1 MKPTV
6 FIAAGTALLGAVVLH
21 QGGYFSSP
29 VTLPPVTLPNVAQPA
44 GTQARQDGYPKPI
57 AVADRDD
64 LPAKADAAPA
74 ATAAESTVPA
84 SSQKVDETALR
95 YFASKGDTKRLNA
108 EIARLKA
115 LYPDW
120 TPPENPLAVRKEGDP
135 QLDQMWK
142 LYSDGK
148 LPELRKAIADRQTA
162 QAGWQPPADLMQRLA
177 VAEAR
182 EQLVNASNLKQYDAV
197 IRVGSTNPSLLTCG
211 DVDVLW
217 RVAEAFA
224 STKREDRAKD
234 AYLYI
239 LNNCKK
245 PEERYATV
253 QKALP
258 LLSRQNL
265 DLLLATE
272 QKTPD
277 GKGEFAALRGD
288 IARQSVANADADAK
302 LVIPAADI
310 AMVEQLAK
318 DGGLASDSLLLGWYY
333 VRRDNPQAAE
343 TWFRKARD
351 KENTAKA
358 SQGLALALINENRPA
373 EAEDIL
379 YQWRNTD
386 DDTRKVYLASI
397 ANLLA
402 VTPPPPIKP
411 EVLQRMVQEVY
422 ANKDAAS
429 AQQLGWYADSL
440 NQPQTASQWFKLA
453 LDWKPDDEPSAYGLA
468 LTRWKI
474 GDKAGVK
481 EIQTAWA
488 GRSERIPTVGERS
501 IETAALGKRRTRAAA
516 PDDTSEDQPVRRR
529 PAAQE
534 EASQGE
540 VESPRVARSGRG
552 QPVPRGC
559 STTLDPSSLLPVVAL
574 SRGWCLMQVNRP
586 VEAAAAFEVALRGGS
601 GKTRADAA
609 YGQSLAYLRAGL
621 TDRAAISASQAPMD
635 SDRAVEIRTA
645 LLETQANTAFDQGRY
660 NETILALDERSRI
673 APERTGLMV
682 LRGYA
687 YLKLRRFADAE
698 QIFRAAAATGNH
710 DALRGLN
717 DLNAARHP
725 SAQ

>member
-1 MKPTV
+1 MRPTV
-6 FIAAGTALLGAVVLH
+6 FIAAGTLLLAAVVAH

-29 VTLPPVTLPNVAQPA
+29 VTLPDVAQPA
-44 GTQARQDGYPKPI
+44 GTQGQQDGYSKPL
-57 AVADRDD
+57 AVADQPDK
-64 LPAKADAAPA
+64 PAKADAAPA
-74 ATAAESTVPA
+74 AAPASQPAEPD

-120 TPPENPLAVRKEGDP
+120 TPPDNPLAVRKQGDP

-224 STKREDRAKD
+224 NTKREDRAKD

-258 LLSRQNL
+258 LLSRRNL

-272 QKTPD
+272 QKTLD

-288 IARQSVANADADAK
+288 IARQSLANADADPK
-302 LVIPAADI
+302 LVIPAADVTT
-310 AMVEQLAK
+310 VEGLAK
-318 DGGLASDSLLLGWYY
+318 DGGLASDELLLGWYY

-386 DDTRKVYLASI
+386 DDTRKVYLAAI

-402 VTPPPPIKP
+402 VTPPPPLKP

-474 GDKAGVK
+474 GDKVGVK

-501 IETAALGKRRTRAAA
+501 IETAALGKRRTRANA
-516 PDDTSEDQPVRRR
+516 PDQADEDQPVRRP
-529 PAAQE
+529 PAVQD

-540 VESPRVARSGRG
+540 VQSPRVSRPGRAR
-552 QPVPRGC
+552 PARGC
-559 STTLDPSSLLPVVAL
+559 TTTIDPSSLSPDVAL

-586 VEAAAAFEVALRGGS
+586 IEAAAAFEVALRGT
-601 GKTRADAA
+601 GKTRSDAA

-621 TDRAAISASQAPMD
+621 TDRAAVAASQAPMD

-645 LLETQANTAFDQGRY
+645 LLETQANSAFDRGRY

-687 YLKLRRFADAE
+687 YLKLRRFDDAE
-698 QIFRAAAATGNH
+698 QVFRAAAATGDH

-717 DLNAARHP
+717 DLKATRQRNY
-725 SAQ
+725 

>member
-1 MKPTV
+1 MRPTV
-6 FIAAGTALLGAVVLH
+6 FIAAGTALLGAVVMH

-29 VTLPPVTLPNVAQPA
+29 VTLSNVAQPQGA
-44 GTQARQDGYPKPI
+44 LAQQDSKPI
-57 AVADRDD
+57 AVADRGDQ
-64 LPAKADAAPA
+64 PAKADARQGA
-74 ATAAESTVPA
+74 ASSAQSTAPA

-120 TPPENPLAVRKEGDP
+120 TPPDNPLAVGKEGDP

-142 LYSDGK
+142 LYSEGK
-148 LPELRKAIADRQTA
+148 LAELRKAIADRQTA
-162 QAGWQPPADLMQRLA
+162 QAGWQPPADLLQRLA

-182 EQLVNASNLKQYDAV
+182 EQLINASNLKQYDAV
-197 IRVGSTNPSLLTCG
+197 LRVGSTNPNLLTCG

-224 STKREDRAKD
+224 NTKREDRAKD
-234 AYLYI
+234 AYLYV

-245 PEERYATV
+245 PEERYATI

-272 QKTPD
+272 HKTPD

-288 IARQSVANADADAK
+288 IARQSLANADADPK
-302 LVIPAADI
+302 LVIPAIDVTT
-310 AMVEQLAK
+310 VENLAK
-318 DGGLASDSLLLGWYY
+318 DGGLASDELLLGWYY

-351 KENTAKA
+351 KENTAKS
-358 SQGLALALINENRPA
+358 SQGLALALINENQPA

-379 YQWRNTD
+379 YQWRATD
-386 DDTRKVYLASI
+386 DDSRKVYLAAV

-402 VTPPPPIKP
+402 VTPPPPLKP
-411 EVLQRMVQEVY
+411 EVLQRIVQEVY

-481 EIQTAWA
+481 EVQTAWA

-501 IETAALGKRRTRAAA
+501 IETAALGKRKARAME
-516 PDDTSEDQPVRRR
+516 PDDTTHDQLVRRR
-529 PAAQE
+529 SVAQE
-534 EASQGE
+534 GASQGG
-540 VESPRVARSGRG
+540 VESPRAARSGTA
-552 QPVPRGC
+552 QPAARGC
-559 STTLDPSSLLPVVAL
+559 STTLDPSYLAPEAAL

-586 VEAAAAFEVALRGGS
+586 VEAAAAFEVALRGS
-601 GKTRADAA
+601 GKTRSDAA

-621 TDRAAISASQAPMD
+621 TDRAAIAASQAPMD
-635 SDRAVEIRTA
+635 SDRTVEIRTA
-645 LLETQANTAFDQGRY
+645 LLETQANTAFDKGRY
-660 NETILALDERSRI
+660 NETILALDERARI
-673 APERTGLMV
+673 APERTGLLV

-698 QIFRAAAATGNH
+698 QVFRAAAATGNH
-710 DALRGLN
+710 DALKGLN
-717 DLNAARHP
+717 DLKSAR
-725 SAQ
+725 

>member
-21 QGGYFSSP
+21 QGGYFSSH
-29 VTLPPVTLPNVAQPA
+29 VTLPNVAQPA
-44 GTQARQDGYPKPI
+44 GTQAQQDGHSKPL
-57 AVADRDD
+57 AVADQSDQ
-64 LPAKADAAPA
+64 PAKADATPVAASLAQSAAPA
-74 ATAAESTVPA
+74 P
-84 SSQKVDETALR
+84 SQKVDETALR

-120 TPPENPLAVRKEGDP
+120 TPPDNPLAARKEGDP

-148 LPELRKAIADRQTA
+148 LAELRKAIADRQTA
-162 QAGWQPPADLMQRLA
+162 QAGWQPPTDLMQRLA

-197 IRVGSTNPSLLTCG
+197 IRVGSANPSLLTCG

-234 AYLYI
+234 AYLYV
-239 LNNCKK
+239 LSNCKK
-245 PEERYATV
+245 PEERYATI

-277 GKGEFAALRGD
+277 RKGEFAALRGD
-288 IARQSVANADADAK
+288 IARQSLANADADPK
-302 LVIPAADI
+302 LVIPAVDVTT
-310 AMVEQLAK
+310 VEALAR
-318 DGGLASDSLLLGWYY
+318 DGGLTSDDLLLGWYY

-351 KENTAKA
+351 KENTAKS
-358 SQGLALALINENRPA
+358 SQGLALALINQNRPA

-379 YQWRNTD
+379 YQWRSTD
-386 DDTRKVYLASI
+386 DDTRKVYLAAV

-402 VTPPPPIKP
+402 VTPPAPLKP

-429 AQQLGWYADSL
+429 AQQLGWYAESL
-440 NQPQTASQWFKLA
+440 NQAQTAAQWFKLA

-488 GRSERIPTVGERS
+488 GRSERIPTVGQRS
-501 IETAALGKRRTRAAA
+501 IETAALGGRRVRAVA
-516 PDDTSEDQPVRRR
+516 PDEATTDQPVRP
-529 PAAQE
+529 PAVAQGQ
-534 EASQGE
+534 ASQGQ
-540 VESPRVARSGRG
+540 VESPHVARPSRA
-552 QPVPRGC
+552 QPAPRGC
-559 STTLDPSSLLPVVAL
+559 STTLDPSSLAPDAAL

-586 VEAAAAFEVALRGGS
+586 VEAAAAFEVALRGS
-601 GKTRADAA
+601 GKTRSDAA

-621 TDRAAISASQAPMD
+621 TDRAAIAASQAPMG
-635 SDRAVEIRTA
+635 SDRSIEIRTA
-645 LLETQANTAFDQGRY
+645 LLETQANTAFDMGRY
-660 NETILALDERSRI
+660 NEAILALDERSRI

-687 YLKLRRFADAE
+687 YLELRRFADAE
-698 QIFRAAAATGNH
+698 QVFRAAASTG
-710 DALRGLN
+710 DRAALKGIN
-717 DLNAARHP
+717 DVRNARNP